1 MLTDLSR
8 LIAQNGKGVP
18 RFMRLGQHSQIESGF
33 HRTDQERVL
42 VPDFPWAGGPIVRA
56 IRDLLLRQG
65 QEEQGKLAL
74 LMAALW
80 FPGFEGRGV
89 L

>member
-8 LIAQNGKGVP
+8 LIALNGKGVL
-18 RFMRLGQHSQIESGF
+18 RFMRLGQHSQIESGS
-33 HRTDQERVL
+33 HRADQERVL
-42 VPDFPWAGGPIVRA
+42 VPDFPGAGGPIVRA

-65 QEEQGKLAL
+65 QEQQGKLAL

-80 FPGFEGRGV
+80 FSWI
-89 L
+89 